1 MDLQTYLKKRKEQGE
16 DELKPPCSR
25 CLQPEVGCYC
35 HLLAPLDP
43 GISFVILIHPIE
55 VRRRIATGRMTYLS
69 LQGSYLISGQDFSM
83 NEQVNALIAHPDHH
97 CVILYPG
104 PHSLDISKGSIGG
117 EGTWIP
123 KGKRLVV
130 FVIDG
135 TWATAKKMM
144 RESKNLQD
152 LPQIGFTPQKPSA
165 FIVRKQPAE
174 NCYSTIE
181 AVHQTIELLGAVV
194 GYDVDSR
201 AHDSLLQVFSSMVQR
216 QLRHQQQAAELR
228 GPYNSRDLRRQSQL

>member
-1 MDLQTYLKKRKEQGE
+1 MNLQTYLKNKKEQTGGAT
-16 DELKPPCSR
+16 KSPCSQ

-35 HLLAPLDP
+35 HLLEPLDP
-43 GISFVILIHPIE
+43 GMRFVILIHPIE
-55 VRRRIATGRMTYLS
+55 VRRRIATGRMTHLS
-69 LQGSYLISGQDFSM
+69 LRGSSLISGQDFSC
-83 NEQVNALIAHPDHH
+83 NEQVNALISHPDHH

-104 PHSLDISKGSIGG
+104 PHSLDIGKAAVGG
-117 EGTWIP
+117 EGAWIP

-144 RESKNLQD
+144 RESRNLQA
-152 LPQIGFTPQKPSA
+152 LPQICFVPQSPSS

-181 AVHQTIELLGAVV
+181 AVHQTIELLGTAV
-194 GYDVDSR
+194 GYDVSSR
-201 AHDSLLQVFSSMVQR
+201 AHDSLLRVFSSMVQR
-216 QLRHQQQAAELR
+216 QLRHQQRAAEQR
-228 GPYNSRDLRRQSQL
+228 GPFNSRDLRRQSEL